1 MSGGIWPCETPATAV
16 KRCAKS
22 NSLLKLDD
30 KKSGKALL
38 NSGRAIL
45 FEKIKKGGNFMKT
58 VRELFLELDEW
69 KAYEAN
75 STMSN
80 IAKINHISR
89 VKREIANR
97 IDVEEYRDYI
107 LFKEKG

>member
-69 KAYEAN
+69 KAYQAN

-80 IAKINHISR
+80 IAKVNHISR
-89 VKREIANR
+89 VKREIQNR

-107 LFKEKG
+107 LLKEDS